1 MKKMIHTI
9 IILMITASLQAQVSL
24 EECQTMALELYPL
37 RQQTGLIEKAR
48 ESSLDIADS
57 TYLPRLILS
66 AKASYQS
73 DVTAFPLSLPGVSIE
88 EMSKDQYQ
96 VLLNLNQ
103 TLWDGGKT
111 ASQKQLINASSHA
124 DRKTLD
130 VELYTL
136 KSRVNQLFFG
146 ILLLEEQLDQNS
158 LFISDLETNYTRV
171 LSLYDYGMAQ
181 NSDLNSIK
189 VELLK
194 AKQARTELES
204 ARQSYR
210 SMMSEMTGL
219 TLGQDTEL
227 LRPQGTKKS
236 SSAVGMNRP
245 EAHLYQA
252 KQDVLEAKTE
262 IIHANLMPRLG
273 AYVQGGFGRPGL
285 NMLENSFSP
294 FYITG
299 ITLEWSLDSFY
310 SRGSEL
316 KSIEIEK
323 QKVNSQLETFLYNI
337 ELQIKDQIS
346 ELERLEQLI
355 EMDSQIISFRREIKE
370 DAEIQL
376 ENGTITVSDLLKVIN
391 EENMASQK
399 KSLHEIQR
407 LQTLYELNYL
417 MNE

>member
-1 MKKMIHTI
+1 MKKLIHTV

-24 EECQTMALELYPL
+24 EECQTKALELYPL

-57 TYLPRLILS
+57 TYLPRLTLS

-73 DVTAFPLSLPGVSIE
+73 DVTAFPFSLPGVSIE

-96 VLLNLNQ
+96 VLLDLNQ

-136 KSRVNQLFFG
+136 KSRVNQIFFG
-146 ILLLEEQLDQNS
+146 ILLLEEQLDQNN

-181 NSDLNSIK
+181 TSDLNSIM

-219 TLGQDTEL
+219 TLEQDTEL

-236 SSAVGMNRP
+236 SSAAGINRP

-285 NMLENSFSP
+285 NMLDNSFSP

-299 ITLEWSLDSFY
+299 ITLKWSLDSFY

-337 ELQIKDQIS
+337 ELQIKDQMS
-346 ELERLEQLI
+346 ELERLEELI